1 MKPRHLLLALVI
13 VFFWGVNFAIIK
25 LGLRQISPLGLGVI
39 RFVLAAFPWIFFIRR
54 PPIPL
59 ASLALYSL
67 LIFALQFGF
76 LFTGMKVGVSA
87 GLASLVMQLQ
97 VFFTIG
103 FAVLF
108 LSERPTRWQL
118 LGALFAFCGIAVV
131 AANLG
136 GDVTLAG
143 LSLLIL
149 GAMAWGGGNIVSRVI
164 SMRHGA
170 INVLGLVCW
179 GSLFAAPPL
188 LAVAL
193 ILDPQGLAA
202 SFTGLDWTSLGAIA
216 YLVYISTLFRGL
228 EPVAGALSG
237 GDRRA
242 LHAARPGL
250 RLPRLGGPAR
260 RSRSALE
267 AAGLRPDHRGAGPQ
281 CLRPAPVQVSRGD
294 AVTSAL
300 AAELI
305 AT

>member
-1 MKPRHLLLALVI
+1 MKPRHLLLALVV

-39 RFVLAAFPWIFFIRR
+39 RFVLAAFPWIFFFRR

-59 ASLALYSL
+59 SSLALYSL

-118 LGALFAFCGIAVV
+118 FGALFAFGGIAVV

-179 GSLFAAPPL
+179 GSLFAMPPL

-193 ILDPQGLAA
+193 ILDPQGLTV
-202 SFTGLDWTSLGAIA
+202 SLSGLDWTSLGAIA
-216 YLVYISTLFRGL
+216 YLVYISTLFCFGAWSL
-228 EPVAGALSG
+228 LLALYPVATVAPFTLLVPVFGF
-237 GDRRA
+237 
-242 LHAARPGL
+242 
-250 RLPRLGGPAR
+250 LGSAVLLGEAIQPWKLLA
-260 RSRSALE
+260 SALII
-267 AAGLRPDHRGAGPQ
+267 AGLILNVFGQRLFR
-281 CLRPAPVQVSRGD
+281 
-294 AVTSAL
+294 
-300 AAELI
+300 
-305 AT
+305 

>member
-1 MKPRHLLLALVI
+1 MKPRHLLLALVV

-54 PPIPL
+54 PQIPL
-59 ASLALYSL
+59 GSLALYSL

-103 FAVLF
+103 FAIFF
-108 LSERPTRWQL
+108 LAERPTPWQL
-118 LGALFAFCGIAVV
+118 LGALFAFGGIAVV

-179 GSLFAAPPL
+179 GSLFATPPL

-193 ILDPQGLAA
+193 ILDPQGLTA
-202 SFTGLDWTSLGAIA
+202 SFAGLDWTSLGAIA
-216 YLVYISTLFRGL
+216 YLVYISTLFCFGAWSL
-228 EPVAGALSG
+228 LLALYPVATVAPFTLLVPVFGF
-237 GDRRA
+237 
-242 LHAARPGL
+242 
-250 RLPRLGGPAR
+250 LGSAVLLGEAIQPWKLLA
-260 RSRSALE
+260 SALII
-267 AAGLRPDHRGAGPQ
+267 AGLVLNVFGQRLFR
-281 CLRPAPVQVSRGD
+281 
-294 AVTSAL
+294 
-300 AAELI
+300 
-305 AT
+305 

>member
-1 MKPRHLLLALVI
+1 MKPRHLLLALVV

-54 PPIPL
+54 PQIPL
-59 ASLALYSL
+59 SSLALYSL

-76 LFTGMKVGVSA
+76 LFTGMKVGASA

-108 LSERPTRWQL
+108 LAERPTRWQL
-118 LGALFAFCGIAVV
+118 LGALFAFGGIAVV

-149 GAMAWGGGNIVSRVI
+149 GAMSWGGGNIVSRVI

-179 GSLFAAPPL
+179 GSLFATPPL

-193 ILDPQGLAA
+193 ILDPQGLTA

-216 YLVYISTLFRGL
+216 YLVYISTLFCFGAWSLLLGL
-228 EPVAGALSG
+228 YPVATVAPFTLLVPVFGF
-237 GDRRA
+237 
-242 LHAARPGL
+242 
-250 RLPRLGGPAR
+250 LGSAVLLGEVIQPWKLLA
-260 RSRSALE
+260 SALII
-267 AAGLRPDHRGAGPQ
+267 AGLLLNVFGQR
-281 CLRPAPVQVSRGD
+281 LFK
-294 AVTSAL
+294 
-300 AAELI
+300 
-305 AT
+305 

>member
-108 LSERPTRWQL
+108 LAERPTRWQL
-118 LGALFAFCGIAVV
+118 LGALFAFGGIGVV

-193 ILDPQGLAA
+193 ILDPQGLTA
-202 SFTGLDWTSLGAIA
+202 SFAGLDWTSLGAIA
-216 YLVYISTLFRGL
+216 YLVYISTLFCFGAWSL
-228 EPVAGALSG
+228 LLALYPVATVAPFTLLVPVFGF
-237 GDRRA
+237 
-242 LHAARPGL
+242 
-250 RLPRLGGPAR
+250 LGSAVLLGEAIQPWKLLA
-260 RSRSALE
+260 SALII
-267 AAGLRPDHRGAGPQ
+267 AGLILNVFGQRLFR
-281 CLRPAPVQVSRGD
+281 
-294 AVTSAL
+294 
-300 AAELI
+300 
-305 AT
+305 

>member
-59 ASLALYSL
+59 SSLALYSL

-108 LSERPTRWQL
+108 LAERPTRWQL
-118 LGALFAFCGIAVV
+118 LGALFAFGGIAVV

-136 GDVTLAG
+136 GDITLAG
-143 LSLLIL
+143 LLLLIL
-149 GAMAWGGGNIVSRVI
+149 GAMAWGGGNIVSRLI

-170 INVLGLVCW
+170 ISVLGLVCW
-179 GSLFAAPPL
+179 GSLFATPPL

-193 ILDPQGLAA
+193 IVDPQGLAA
-202 SFTGLDWTSLGAIA
+202 SFSGLDWTSLGAIA
-216 YLVYISTLFRGL
+216 YLVYISTLFCFGAWSL
-228 EPVAGALSG
+228 LLSLYPVATVAPFTLLVPVFGF
-237 GDRRA
+237 
-242 LHAARPGL
+242 
-250 RLPRLGGPAR
+250 LGSAVLLGEAIQPWKLLA
-260 RSRSALE
+260 SALII
-267 AAGLRPDHRGAGPQ
+267 AGLILNVFGQRLFR
-281 CLRPAPVQVSRGD
+281 
-294 AVTSAL
+294 
-300 AAELI
+300 
-305 AT
+305 

>member
-59 ASLALYSL
+59 SSLSLYSL

-108 LSERPTRWQL
+108 LAERPTRWQL
-118 LGALFAFCGIAVV
+118 LGALFAFAGIAVV

-193 ILDPQGLAA
+193 ALDPQGLAG
-202 SFTGLDWTSLGAIA
+202 SFSGLDWTSLGAIA
-216 YLVYISTLFRGL
+216 YLVYISTLFCFGAWSL
-228 EPVAGALSG
+228 LLSLYPVATVAPFTLLVPVFGF
-237 GDRRA
+237 
-242 LHAARPGL
+242 
-250 RLPRLGGPAR
+250 LGSAVLLGEAIQPWKLLA
-260 RSRSALE
+260 SALII
-267 AAGLRPDHRGAGPQ
+267 AGLILNVFGQRLFR
-281 CLRPAPVQVSRGD
+281 
-294 AVTSAL
+294 
-300 AAELI
+300 
-305 AT
+305 

>member
-1 MKPRHLLLALVI
+1 MKPRHLLLALVV

-54 PPIPL
+54 PQIPL
-59 ASLALYSL
+59 GSLALYSL

-118 LGALFAFCGIAVV
+118 LGALFAFGGIAVV

-149 GAMAWGGGNIVSRVI
+149 GAMAWGGGNIVSRII
-164 SMRHGA
+164 STRHGA

-179 GSLFAAPPL
+179 GSLFATPPL

-216 YLVYISTLFRGL
+216 YLVYISTLFCFGAWSLLLGL
-228 EPVAGALSG
+228 YPVATVAPFTLLVPVFGF
-237 GDRRA
+237 
-242 LHAARPGL
+242 
-250 RLPRLGGPAR
+250 LGSAVLLGEAIQPWKLLA
-260 RSRSALE
+260 SALII
-267 AAGLRPDHRGAGPQ
+267 AGLILNVFGQRLFR
-281 CLRPAPVQVSRGD
+281 
-294 AVTSAL
+294 
-300 AAELI
+300 
-305 AT
+305 

>member
-39 RFVLAAFPWIFFIRR
+39 RFVLAALPWIFFIRR

-59 ASLALYSL
+59 SSLALYSL

-103 FAVLF
+103 FAVIF
-108 LSERPTRWQL
+108 LAERPTRWQL
-118 LGALFAFCGIAVV
+118 LGALFAFGGIAVV

-179 GSLFAAPPL
+179 GSLFATPPL

-202 SFTGLDWTSLGAIA
+202 SFSGLDWTSLGAIA
-216 YLVYISTLFRGL
+216 YLVYISTLFCFGAWSL
-228 EPVAGALSG
+228 LLSLYPVATVAPFTLLVPVFGF
-237 GDRRA
+237 
-242 LHAARPGL
+242 
-250 RLPRLGGPAR
+250 LGSAVLLGEAIQPWKLLA
-260 RSRSALE
+260 SALII
-267 AAGLRPDHRGAGPQ
+267 AGLILNVFGQRLFR
-281 CLRPAPVQVSRGD
+281 
-294 AVTSAL
+294 
-300 AAELI
+300 
-305 AT
+305 

>member
-39 RFVLAAFPWIFFIRR
+39 RFVLAAVPWIFFIRR

-59 ASLALYSL
+59 SSLALYSL

-108 LSERPTRWQL
+108 LAERPTRWQL
-118 LGALFAFCGIAVV
+118 LGALFAFGGIAVV

-193 ILDPQGLAA
+193 ILDSQGLAA
-202 SFTGLDWTSLGAIA
+202 SFTELDWTSLGAIA
-216 YLVYISTLFRGL
+216 YLVYISTLFCFGAWSL
-228 EPVAGALSG
+228 LLSLYPVATVAPFTLLVPVFGF
-237 GDRRA
+237 
-242 LHAARPGL
+242 
-250 RLPRLGGPAR
+250 LGSAVLLGEAIQPWKLLA
-260 RSRSALE
+260 SALII
-267 AAGLRPDHRGAGPQ
+267 AGLLLNVFGQRLFR
-281 CLRPAPVQVSRGD
+281 
-294 AVTSAL
+294 
-300 AAELI
+300 
-305 AT
+305 

>member
-1 MKPRHLLLALVI
+1 MKPRHLLLALVV

-54 PPIPL
+54 PQIPL
-59 ASLALYSL
+59 SSLALYSL

-108 LSERPTRWQL
+108 LAERPTRWQL
-118 LGALFAFCGIAVV
+118 FGALFAFGGIAVV

-149 GAMAWGGGNIVSRVI
+149 GAMAWGGGNIVSRII

-179 GSLFAAPPL
+179 GSLFATPPL

-202 SFTGLDWTSLGAIA
+202 SFTELDWTSLGAIA
-216 YLVYISTLFRGL
+216 YLVYISTLFCFGAWSL
-228 EPVAGALSG
+228 LLALYPVATVAPFTLLVPVFGF
-237 GDRRA
+237 
-242 LHAARPGL
+242 
-250 RLPRLGGPAR
+250 LGSAVLLGEAIQPWKLLA
-260 RSRSALE
+260 SALII
-267 AAGLRPDHRGAGPQ
+267 AGLILNVFGQRLFR
-281 CLRPAPVQVSRGD
+281 
-294 AVTSAL
+294 
-300 AAELI
+300 
-305 AT
+305 

>member
-1 MKPRHLLLALVI
+1 MKPRHLLLALVV

-54 PPIPL
+54 PQIPL
-59 ASLALYSL
+59 GSLALYSL

-108 LSERPTRWQL
+108 LAERPTRWQL
-118 LGALFAFCGIAVV
+118 LGALFAFGGIAVV

-149 GAMAWGGGNIVSRVI
+149 GAMAWGGGNIVSRII
-164 SMRHGA
+164 STRHGA

-179 GSLFAAPPL
+179 GSLLATPPL

-202 SFTGLDWTSLGAIA
+202 SFSGLDWTSLGAIA
-216 YLVYISTLFRGL
+216 YLVYISTLFCFGAWSMLLGL
-228 EPVAGALSG
+228 YPVATVAPFTLLVPVFGF
-237 GDRRA
+237 
-242 LHAARPGL
+242 
-250 RLPRLGGPAR
+250 LGSAVLLGEAIQPWKLLA
-260 RSRSALE
+260 SALII
-267 AAGLRPDHRGAGPQ
+267 AGLILNVFGQR
-281 CLRPAPVQVSRGD
+281 LFK
-294 AVTSAL
+294 
-300 AAELI
+300 
-305 AT
+305 

>member
-1 MKPRHLLLALVI
+1 MKPRHLLLALVV

-54 PPIPL
+54 PQIPL
-59 ASLALYSL
+59 SSLALYSL

-108 LSERPTRWQL
+108 LAERPTRWQL
-118 LGALFAFCGIAVV
+118 LGALFAFSGIAVV

-149 GAMAWGGGNIVSRVI
+149 GAMAWGGGNIVSRII
-164 SMRHGA
+164 STRHGA

-179 GSLFAAPPL
+179 GSLFATPPL

-193 ILDPQGLAA
+193 ILDPQGLTA

-216 YLVYISTLFRGL
+216 YLVYISTLFCFGAWSLLLGL
-228 EPVAGALSG
+228 YPVATVAPFTLLVPVFGF
-237 GDRRA
+237 
-242 LHAARPGL
+242 
-250 RLPRLGGPAR
+250 LGSAVLLGEVIQPWKLLA
-260 RSRSALE
+260 SALII
-267 AAGLRPDHRGAGPQ
+267 AGLLLNVFGQR
-281 CLRPAPVQVSRGD
+281 LFK
-294 AVTSAL
+294 
-300 AAELI
+300 
-305 AT
+305 

>member
-39 RFVLAAFPWIFFIRR
+39 RFVLAAVPWIFFIRR

-59 ASLALYSL
+59 SSLALYSL

-108 LSERPTRWQL
+108 LAERPTRWQL
-118 LGALFAFCGIAVV
+118 LGALFAFGGIAVV

-136 GDVTLAG
+136 GDITLAG

-149 GAMAWGGGNIVSRVI
+149 GAMSWGGGNIVSRVI

-202 SFTGLDWTSLGAIA
+202 SFSGLDWTSLGAIA
-216 YLVYISTLFRGL
+216 YLVYISTLFCFGAWSL
-228 EPVAGALSG
+228 LLSLYPVATVAPFTLLVPVFGF
-237 GDRRA
+237 
-242 LHAARPGL
+242 
-250 RLPRLGGPAR
+250 LGSAVLLGEAIQPWKLLA
-260 RSRSALE
+260 SALII
-267 AAGLRPDHRGAGPQ
+267 AGLLLNVFGQRLFR
-281 CLRPAPVQVSRGD
+281 
-294 AVTSAL
+294 
-300 AAELI
+300 
-305 AT
+305 

>member
-1 MKPRHLLLALVI
+1 MKPRHLLLSLVV

-59 ASLALYSL
+59 PSLALYSL

-118 LGALFAFCGIAVV
+118 FGALFAFGGIAVV

-143 LSLLIL
+143 LTLLIL

-179 GSLFAAPPL
+179 GSLLATPPL

-193 ILDPQGLAA
+193 ILDPQGLTA

-216 YLVYISTLFRGL
+216 YLVYISTLFCFGAWSLLLGL
-228 EPVAGALSG
+228 YPVATVAPFTLLVPVFGF
-237 GDRRA
+237 
-242 LHAARPGL
+242 
-250 RLPRLGGPAR
+250 LGSAVLLGEAIQPWKLLA
-260 RSRSALE
+260 SALII
-267 AAGLRPDHRGAGPQ
+267 AGLVLNVFGQRLFR
-281 CLRPAPVQVSRGD
+281 
-294 AVTSAL
+294 
-300 AAELI
+300 
-305 AT
+305 

>member
-164 SMRHGA
+164 SVRHGA

-188 LAVAL
+188 LLVAL

-216 YLVYISTLFRGL
+216 YLVYISTLFCFGAWSL
-228 EPVAGALSG
+228 LLALYPVATVAPFTLLVPVFGF
-237 GDRRA
+237 
-242 LHAARPGL
+242 
-250 RLPRLGGPAR
+250 LGSAVLLGEAVQPWKLLA
-260 RSRSALE
+260 SALIIG
-267 AAGLRPDHRGAGPQ
+267 GLVLNVFGQRLFR
-281 CLRPAPVQVSRGD
+281 
-294 AVTSAL
+294 
-300 AAELI
+300 
-305 AT
+305 

>member
-1 MKPRHLLLALVI
+1 MKPRHLLLALVV

-39 RFVLAAFPWIFFIRR
+39 RFVLAAFPWIFFIPR

-108 LSERPTRWQL
+108 LAERPTRWQL
-118 LGALFAFCGIAVV
+118 LGALFAFGGIAVV

-179 GSLFAAPPL
+179 GSLFATPPL

-216 YLVYISTLFRGL
+216 YLVYISTLFCFGAWSLLL
-228 EPVAGALSG
+228 ELYPVATVAPFTLLVPVFGF
-237 GDRRA
+237 
-242 LHAARPGL
+242 
-250 RLPRLGGPAR
+250 LGSAVLLGEAIQPWKLLA
-260 RSRSALE
+260 SALII
-267 AAGLRPDHRGAGPQ
+267 AGLILNVFGQRLFR
-281 CLRPAPVQVSRGD
+281 
-294 AVTSAL
+294 
-300 AAELI
+300 
-305 AT
+305 

>member
-108 LSERPTRWQL
+108 LAERPTRWQL
-118 LGALFAFCGIAVV
+118 LGALFAFGGIGVV

-202 SFTGLDWTSLGAIA
+202 SFAGLDWTSLGAIA
-216 YLVYISTLFRGL
+216 YLVYISTLFCFGAWSL
-228 EPVAGALSG
+228 LLALYPVATVAPFTLLVPVFGFLGSAAL
-237 GDRRA
+237 
-242 LHAARPGL
+242 
-250 RLPRLGGPAR
+250 LGEAIQPWKLLA
-260 RSRSALE
+260 SALII
-267 AAGLRPDHRGAGPQ
+267 AGLILNVFGQRLFR
-281 CLRPAPVQVSRGD
+281 
-294 AVTSAL
+294 
-300 AAELI
+300 
-305 AT
+305 

>member
-108 LSERPTRWQL
+108 LAERPTRWQL
-118 LGALFAFCGIAVV
+118 LGALFAFGGIAVV

-136 GDVTLAG
+136 GDVTPAG

-164 SMRHGA
+164 ATRHGA

-179 GSLFAAPPL
+179 GSLFATPPL

-216 YLVYISTLFRGL
+216 YLVYISTLFCFGAWSLLLGL
-228 EPVAGALSG
+228 YPVATVAPFTLLVPVFGF
-237 GDRRA
+237 
-242 LHAARPGL
+242 
-250 RLPRLGGPAR
+250 LGSAVLLGEAIQPWKLLA
-260 RSRSALE
+260 SALII
-267 AAGLRPDHRGAGPQ
+267 AGLLLNVFGQRLFR
-281 CLRPAPVQVSRGD
+281 
-294 AVTSAL
+294 
-300 AAELI
+300 
-305 AT
+305 

>member
-54 PPIPL
+54 PQIPL

-76 LFTGMKVGVSA
+76 LFTGMKVGISA

-118 LGALFAFCGIAVV
+118 FGALFAFGGIAVV

-216 YLVYISTLFRGL
+216 YLVYISTLFCFGAWSL
-228 EPVAGALSG
+228 LLALYPVATVAPFTLLVPVFGF
-237 GDRRA
+237 
-242 LHAARPGL
+242 
-250 RLPRLGGPAR
+250 LGSAVLLGEAIQPWKLLA
-260 RSRSALE
+260 SALII
-267 AAGLRPDHRGAGPQ
+267 AGLILNVFGQRLFR
-281 CLRPAPVQVSRGD
+281 
-294 AVTSAL
+294 
-300 AAELI
+300 
-305 AT
+305 

>member
-1 MKPRHLLLALVI
+1 MKPRHLLLALVV

-108 LSERPTRWQL
+108 LAERPTRWQL
-118 LGALFAFCGIAVV
+118 LGALFAFSGIAVV

-149 GAMAWGGGNIVSRVI
+149 GAMAWGGGNIVSRII
-164 SMRHGA
+164 STRHGA

-179 GSLFAAPPL
+179 GSLFATPPL

-193 ILDPQGLAA
+193 ILDPQGLTA

-216 YLVYISTLFRGL
+216 YLVYISTLFCFGAWSLLLGL
-228 EPVAGALSG
+228 YPVATVAPFTLLVPVFGF
-237 GDRRA
+237 
-242 LHAARPGL
+242 
-250 RLPRLGGPAR
+250 LGSAVLLGEVIQPWKLLA
-260 RSRSALE
+260 SALII
-267 AAGLRPDHRGAGPQ
+267 AGLLLNVFGQR
-281 CLRPAPVQVSRGD
+281 LFK
-294 AVTSAL
+294 
-300 AAELI
+300 
-305 AT
+305 

>member
-39 RFVLAAFPWIFFIRR
+39 RFVLAALPWIFFIRR

-59 ASLALYSL
+59 SSLALYSL

-103 FAVLF
+103 FAVIF
-108 LSERPTRWQL
+108 LAEQPTRWQL
-118 LGALFAFCGIAVV
+118 LGALFAFGGIAVV

-179 GSLFAAPPL
+179 GSLFATPPL

-202 SFTGLDWTSLGAIA
+202 SFSGLDWTSLDAIA
-216 YLVYISTLFRGL
+216 YLVYISTLFCFGAWSL
-228 EPVAGALSG
+228 LLSLYPVATVAPFTLLVPVFGF
-237 GDRRA
+237 
-242 LHAARPGL
+242 
-250 RLPRLGGPAR
+250 LGSAVLLGEAIQPWKLLA
-260 RSRSALE
+260 SALII
-267 AAGLRPDHRGAGPQ
+267 AGLILNVFGQRLFR
-281 CLRPAPVQVSRGD
+281 
-294 AVTSAL
+294 
-300 AAELI
+300 
-305 AT
+305 

>member
-39 RFVLAAFPWIFFIRR
+39 RFVLAALPWIFFIRR

-59 ASLALYSL
+59 SSLALYSL

-103 FAVLF
+103 FAVIF
-108 LSERPTRWQL
+108 LAEQPTRWQL
-118 LGALFAFCGIAVV
+118 LGALFAFGGIAVV

-179 GSLFAAPPL
+179 GSLFATPPL

-202 SFTGLDWTSLGAIA
+202 SFSGLDWTSLGAIA
-216 YLVYISTLFRGL
+216 YLVYISTLFCFGAWSL
-228 EPVAGALSG
+228 LLSLYPVATVAPFTLLVPVFGF
-237 GDRRA
+237 
-242 LHAARPGL
+242 
-250 RLPRLGGPAR
+250 LGSAVLLGEAIQPWKLLA
-260 RSRSALE
+260 SALII
-267 AAGLRPDHRGAGPQ
+267 AGLILNVFGQRLFR
-281 CLRPAPVQVSRGD
+281 
-294 AVTSAL
+294 
-300 AAELI
+300 
-305 AT
+305 